1 MLLLTKLIP
10 LEKKQSAQ
18 AEKKVKKYARNGQL
32 LLQEGIVK
40 GSIRNVPDLTRRG
53 WRWSQSRKKTA
64 RTSGKKTARAGNAR
78 PSSAIVVEDPCC
90 GTFSA
95 TSRKKRGGG
104 SGEKRGG
111 GWGC

>member
-1 MLLLTKLIP
+1 V
-10 LEKKQSAQ
+10 Q

-40 GSIRNVPDLTRRG
+40 GSIRTVPDLTRRG
-53 WRWSQSRKKTA
+53 WRWSQLRKKTV
-64 RTSGKKTARAGNAR
+64 RTSGKKTARVGNAR
-78 PSSAIVVEDPCC
+78 PSSAIVVEDPCG